1 MIFRELDE
9 LDEKLKAGMEEL
21 RGTMI
26 VSRGRVHILQVLPGF
41 AAMIGDEIQG
51 LITYHLREDEC
62 EIVSLDSKIEG
73 KGLGTKLIQL
83 VIEKARQKGC
93 RRVWLITSND
103 NTKAIRFYQ
112 KRGFDLK
119 AVYPDAI
126 TEARKIKP
134 SIPWV
139 GYDGIP
145 VRHEVEFEY
154 RVTQL

>member
-9 LDEKLKAGMEEL
+9 LDEKLKAGMEAL

-26 VSRGRVHILQVLPGF
+26 VSRGRVHILQELPGF

-103 NTKAIRFYQ
+103 NIKAIRFYQ

-154 RVTQL
+154 RVT

>member
-9 LDEKLKAGMEEL
+9 LDEKLKAGMEAL

-26 VSRGRVHILQVLPGF
+26 VSRGRVHILQELPGF

-62 EIVSLDSKIEG
+62 EIVSLDSRIEG

-103 NTKAIRFYQ
+103 NIKAIRFYQ

>member
-9 LDEKLKAGMEEL
+9 LDEKLKAGMEAL

-26 VSRGRVHILQVLPGF
+26 VSRGRVHILQELPGF